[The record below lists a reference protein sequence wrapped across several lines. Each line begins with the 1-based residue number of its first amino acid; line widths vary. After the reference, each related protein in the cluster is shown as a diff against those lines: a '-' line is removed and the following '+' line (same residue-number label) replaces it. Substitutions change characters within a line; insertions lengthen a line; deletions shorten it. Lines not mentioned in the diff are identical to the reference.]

1 MKRRQKSKPWGKRV
15 FTRIGSVTAVVLLV
29 TAVLY
34 HVDWSYV
41 MGAKERLERFL
52 RTHPYFSVTEI
63 TISGYQK
70 VGGSEIVA
78 ITGLR
83 PGVNIWQVNPTRIEA
98 KLNSHPW
105 VRREVVRRE
114 FPRRVII
121 QIEEWEAKGIVVLEK
136 LYYANAEGF
145 VFKEVEPGEKA
156 NLPFITG
163 LGNEGVDLNSRQ
175 ARKKISEALTL
186 SDLFAKSSM
195 AVSEIRFRPEGGV
208 IAYPVSHSV
217 PLHMGWGD
225 WTGKV
230 QRLKR
235 VWMEWQGREHLI
247 ASLDLS
253 FRGQVVVKL
262 SERT

>member
-29 TAVLY
+29 TAVLT

-121 QIEEWEAKGIVVLEK
+121 QIEEWEAKGIVVMEK

-175 ARKKISEALTL
+175 ARKRISEALIL

-235 VWMEWQGREHLI
+235 VWMEWRGREHLI
-247 ASLDLS
+247 TSLDLS